1 MNISHSFRLLPI
13 LWNQSD
19 GEGAKSVGF
28 LCDFYPTGYADD
40 FSPHCFRHWFTAHL
54 LRSEM
59 PREFIQELRGDARK
73 EAIDVYDHIDR
84 KELSRKL
91 PHPHTAAGDIAKGIS
106 FTIFI

>member
-1 MNISHSFRLLPI
+1 
-13 LWNQSD
+13 
-19 GEGAKSVGF
+19 
-28 LCDFYPTGYADD
+28 
-40 FSPHCFRHWFTAHL
+40 
-54 LRSEM
+54 M

-91 PHPHTAAGDIAKGIS
+91 PRPHTAAGDIAKGIS